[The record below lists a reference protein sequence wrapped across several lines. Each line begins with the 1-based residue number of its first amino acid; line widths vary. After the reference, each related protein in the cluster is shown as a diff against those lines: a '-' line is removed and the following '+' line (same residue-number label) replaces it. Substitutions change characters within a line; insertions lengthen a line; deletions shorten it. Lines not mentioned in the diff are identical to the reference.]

1 MKKSINIFLVLA
13 LILSACQ
20 APAPEEG
27 NLDLEGKR
35 ALLKEKRAALQS
47 LTSEVETLEAE
58 IAELDPTVASN
69 RKLVVTQMVEKA
81 TFERFAE
88 IQGNVQSSETAAATA
103 EVAGRIMKITVKE
116 GDRVRSGQLIATLDL
131 EQVNK
136 QIAEVDKSLELA
148 EDVFARQE
156 RLWKQNI
163 GSELQYLEAKNSV
176 ERLRKSKE
184 TLAFQLT
191 KANVTAPITGVVDMV
206 NLEAGELAMPGSPI
220 VSILSTNRLEVVVD
234 LPENYLQSVRRG
246 DAVTVIYPAL
256 DYEQQARINLIGSTI
271 NSANRTF
278 KAEINTGNPGNR
290 LKPNL
295 LAIVKIKEFEQED
308 AVIIPLDLVQ
318 QEVGGKKFVMIAHT
332 EGSDALAKKV
342 YIQTGESYDGVVVIN
357 SGLSGGEQLI
367 SKGGRGLA
375 NGDVLEITNEKMVSD
390 NG

>member
-1 MKKSINIFLVLA
+1 MKYINLILVLT
-13 LILSACQ
+13 LVLSACQ
-20 APAPEEG
+20 GPAPEEG

-35 ALLKEKRAALQS
+35 ALLKEKRATLQT

-69 RKLVVTQMVEKA
+69 RKLVTTQTVEK
-81 TFERFAE
+81 TNFERFAE
-88 IQGNVQSSETAAATA
+88 IQGNVQSSETAAASA

-136 QIAEVDKSLELA
+136 QIAELEKSLELA
-148 EDVFARQE
+148 TDVFARQE

-163 GSELQYLEAKNSV
+163 GSELQYLEAKNNV
-176 ERLRKSKE
+176 ERLAKSKE

-191 KANVTAPITGVVDMV
+191 KSKVYAPITGVVDMV
-206 NLEAGELAMPGSPI
+206 NLEAGELALPGSPI
-220 VSILSTNRLEVVVD
+220 VNILSTNRLEVVVD

-246 DAVTVIYPAL
+246 DAVTLIYPAL
-256 DYEQQARINLIGSTI
+256 DYEQEARINLIGSTI
-271 NSANRTF
+271 NSTNRTF
-278 KAEINTGNPGNR
+278 KAEIKTGNPGNR

-295 LAIVKIKEFEQED
+295 LAVVKIKEFEIED

-318 QEVGGKKFVMIAHT
+318 QEVGGKKYVMIVQNEAS
-332 EGSDALAKKV
+332 EPVAKKV
-342 YIQTGESYDGVVVIN
+342 YIQTGESYDGIVVVK

-367 SKGGRGLA
+367 DKGGRGLS
-375 NGDVLEITNEKMVSD
+375 NGDVLEITNEKMVSN

>member
-1 MKKSINIFLVLA
+1 MKKSTNIFLALA

-20 APAPEEG
+20 APAPEED

-35 ALLKEKRAALQS
+35 ALLIEKRAALQT

-69 RKLVVTQMVEKA
+69 RKLVTTQTVDKG

-88 IQGNVQSSETAAATA
+88 IQGNVQSSETAAASA
-103 EVAGRIMKITVKE
+103 EVAGRIMKIAVKE
-116 GDRVRSGQLIATLDL
+116 GDRVSNGQLIATLDL

-136 QIAEVDKSLELA
+136 QIAEVEKSLELA

-163 GSELQYLEAKNSV
+163 GSELQYLEAKNNV
-176 ERLRKSKE
+176 ERLTKSKE

-191 KANVTAPITGVVDMV
+191 KSKVYAPITGVVEMV
-206 NLEAGELAMPGSPI
+206 NLEAGELALPGSPI
-220 VSILSTNRLEVVVD
+220 VNILSTNRLEVVVD
-234 LPENYLQSVRRG
+234 LPENYLQSVSRG
-246 DAVTVIYPAL
+246 DAVTVTYPAL
-256 DYEQQARINLIGSTI
+256 DYEQQAKINLIGSTI
-271 NSANRTF
+271 NAANRTF
-278 KAEINTGNPGNR
+278 KAEISTGNPGNR

-308 AVIIPLDLVQ
+308 VVIIPLDLVQ
-318 QEVGGKKFVMIAHT
+318 QEVGGKKYVMIAQN
-332 EGSDALAKKV
+332 EGRDVLAKKV
-342 YIQTGESYDGVVVIN
+342 YIKTGETYDGKVIVT
-357 SGLSGGEQLI
+357 SGLNGGEQLI
-367 SKGGRGLA
+367 AKGGRGLA
-375 NGDVLEITNEKMVSD
+375 DGDVLEITNEKMVSN